1 MPPMIQADSLAKRF
15 GEVVAVRNI
24 SLTVN
29 TGHVYALLG
38 PNGAGKSTTINM
50 LTTLLKPDNGT
61 ITIHGHD
68 AVREADKV
76 RSVIGVT
83 FQDLV
88 LDRDLTGR
96 KALDFAGRLYNLDS
110 TKRRTR
116 INDLVEMVG
125 LTDAID
131 RMTGTYSGGMR
142 RRLELAR
149 CLMMEPKVLFLDEPT
164 QGLDPQHR
172 VQIWD
177 YIRML
182 KAQQGMTVLLTTH
195 GMDEAEALADV
206 VGIIDHGKMIHEGAP
221 SVLIGQLGSD
231 LIRLSGT
238 FGNLEQPTWTSDG
251 WVTSWQATTN
261 EIRIGVDNGAR
272 RITQVIEYVNQPGNQ
287 IDEVSITRP
296 SLGDVFLRATGRAL
310 RDER

>member
-1 MPPMIQADSLAKRF
+1 MPPMIHAHALAKRF

-24 SLTVN
+24 SLTVES
-29 TGHVYALLG
+29 GSVYALLG

-50 LTTLLKPDNGT
+50 LTTLLKPDHGT
-61 ITIHGHD
+61 ITINGYD

-96 KALDFAGRLYNLDS
+96 EALDFAGRLYNLDGA
-110 TKRRTR
+110 KRRTR

-172 VQIWD
+172 ALIWD

-206 VGIIDHGKMIHEGAP
+206 VGIIDHGEMIHEGTP
-221 SVLIGQLGSD
+221 SALIGQLGSD

-238 FGNLEQPTWTSDG
+238 FGHLEQPAWASDG
-251 WVTSWQATTN
+251 WVTSWQASAN

-272 RITQVIEYVNQPGNQ
+272 RITQVIEYVNQQHNQ

>member
-1 MPPMIQADSLAKRF
+1 MPPMIHAQALAKRF

-24 SLTVN
+24 SLTVEASS
-29 TGHVYALLG
+29 VYALLG
-38 PNGAGKSTTINM
+38 PNGAGKSTTINI
-50 LTTLLKPDNGT
+50 LTTLLKPDHGT
-61 ITIHGHD
+61 ITINGYD

-96 KALDFAGRLYNLDS
+96 EALDFAGRLYNLDS
-110 TKRRTR
+110 TKRRSR

-172 VQIWD
+172 ALIWD

-195 GMDEAEALADV
+195 GMDEAEALADI
-206 VGIIDHGKMIHEGAP
+206 VGIIDHGKMIHEGTP
-221 SVLIGQLGSD
+221 SALIGQLGSD

-238 FGNLEQPTWTSDG
+238 FGHLEQPTWASDG
-251 WVTSWQATTN
+251 WVTSWQASAT

-272 RITQVIEYVNQPGNQ
+272 RITQVIEYVNQLGNQ

>member
-1 MPPMIQADSLAKRF
+1 MPPMIQAHALAKRF
-15 GEVVAVRNI
+15 GDVVAVRNI
-24 SLTVN
+24 SLTVDA
-29 TGHVYALLG
+29 GSVYALLG

-50 LTTLLKPDNGT
+50 LTTLLKPDHGT
-61 ITIHGHD
+61 ITINGYD

-96 KALDFAGRLYNLDS
+96 EALDFAGRLYNLDS

-172 VQIWD
+172 ALIWD

-206 VGIIDHGKMIHEGAP
+206 VGIIDHGEMIHEGTP

-238 FGNLEQPTWTSDG
+238 FGQLEQPTWASDG
-251 WVTSWQATTN
+251 WVTSWQASAT

-272 RITQVIEYVNQPGNQ
+272 RITQVIEHFHQTTNH

>member
-76 RSVIGVT
+76 RCVIGVT

-96 KALDFAGRLYNLDS
+96 EALDFAGRLYNLDS

-172 VQIWD
+172 VLIWD

>member
-1 MPPMIQADSLAKRF
+1 MHPMIYAQDLAKRF

-24 SLTVN
+24 SLAVQS
-29 TGHVYALLG
+29 GSVYALLG

-50 LTTLLKPDNGT
+50 LTTLLKPDHGT
-61 ITIHGHD
+61 ITINGHD
-68 AVREADKV
+68 AVRDADKV

-96 KALDFAGRLYNLDS
+96 EALDFAGRLYNLDY
-110 TKRRTR
+110 TKRTQR
-116 INDLVEMVG
+116 IHDLVEMVG

-172 VQIWD
+172 ALIWD

-182 KAQQGMTVLLTTH
+182 KTQQGMTVLLTTH

-206 VGIIDHGKMIHEGAP
+206 VGIIDHGQMIHEGTP
-221 SVLIGQLGSD
+221 SALIGQLGSD

-238 FGNLEQPTWTSDG
+238 FGQLEQPAWANES
-251 WVTSWQATTN
+251 WVTSWQASTN

-272 RITQVIEYVNQPGNQ
+272 RIAQVIEQ
-287 IDEVSITRP
+287 IQHTDVRIEEVSITRP

>member
-96 KALDFAGRLYNLDS
+96 EALDFAGRLYNLDS

-172 VQIWD
+172 VLIWD

>member
-1 MPPMIQADSLAKRF
+1 MPPMIHAQALAKRF
-15 GEVVAVRNI
+15 GDVIAVRDI
-24 SLTVN
+24 SLTVEA
-29 TGHVYALLG
+29 GSVYALLG

-50 LTTLLKPDNGT
+50 LTTLLKPDQGT
-61 ITIHGHD
+61 ITINGHN

-83 FQDLV
+83 FQDLL

-96 KALDFAGRLYNLDS
+96 EALDFSGRLYKLDS
-110 TKRRTR
+110 AKRRTR

-125 LTDAID
+125 LTDDLD

-164 QGLDPQHR
+164 QGIDPQHR
-172 VQIWD
+172 ALIWD

-195 GMDEAEALADV
+195 GMDEAESLADV
-206 VGIIDHGKMIHEGAP
+206 VGIIDHGKMIYEDTP
-221 SVLIGQLGSD
+221 SALIGQLGSD

-238 FGNLEQPTWTSDG
+238 FSNLDQPTWANDG
-251 WVTSWQATTN
+251 WVTSWQSNAS

-272 RITQVIEYVNQPGNQ
+272 RITQVIEYVNHQGNQ

-310 RDER
+310 RNER

>member
-1 MPPMIQADSLAKRF
+1 MPPMIHAHALAKRF

-24 SLTVN
+24 SLTVES
-29 TGHVYALLG
+29 GSVYALLG

-50 LTTLLKPDNGT
+50 LTTLLKPDHGT
-61 ITIHGHD
+61 ITINGHD

-96 KALDFAGRLYNLDS
+96 EALDFAGRLYNLDS

-116 INDLVEMVG
+116 INDLVAMVG

-172 VQIWD
+172 ALIWD

-206 VGIIDHGKMIHEGAP
+206 VGIIDHGEMIHEGTP

-238 FGNLEQPTWTSDG
+238 FGQLEQPTWTSDG
-251 WVTSWQATTN
+251 WVTSWQASAH

-272 RITQVIEYVNQPGNQ
+272 RITQVIEYVNQHDNQ

>member
-1 MPPMIQADSLAKRF
+1 MHAMIQAQSLAKRF
-15 GEVVAVRNI
+15 GEVIAVRDI
-24 SLTVN
+24 SLTVAA
-29 TGHVYALLG
+29 GSVYALLG

-50 LTTLLKPDNGT
+50 LTTLLKPDYGT
-61 ITIHGHD
+61 IHINGHN
-68 AVREADKV
+68 AVTEADKV

-96 KALDFAGRLYNLDS
+96 EAMDFAGRLYNLDR
-110 TKRRTR
+110 TKRTQR
-116 INDLVEMVG
+116 IHDLVEMVG

-172 VQIWD
+172 ALIWD

-182 KAQQGMTVLLTTH
+182 KSQQGMTVLLTTH

-206 VGIIDHGKMIHEGAP
+206 VGIIDHGQMINEGTP
-221 SVLIGQLGSD
+221 SELIGRLGSD

-238 FGNLEQPTWTSDG
+238 FSHAEQPDWAKAG
-251 WVTSWQATTN
+251 WVTSWQASAT

-272 RITQVIEYVNQPGNQ
+272 RIAQVIEHIQQTNDR
-287 IDEVSITRP
+287 IEEVSITRP
-296 SLGDVFLRATGRAL
+296 SLGDVFLRATGRTL

>member
-96 KALDFAGRLYNLDS
+96 EALDFAGRLYNLDS

>member
-1 MPPMIQADSLAKRF
+1 MHSIINAQALAKRF
-15 GEVVAVRNI
+15 GDVIAVRNI
-24 SLTVN
+24 SLTVA
-29 TGHVYALLG
+29 TGSVYALLG

-50 LTTLLKPDNGT
+50 LTTLLKPDHGT
-61 ITIHGHD
+61 IIIDGHD
-68 AVREADKV
+68 AVNEADKV
-76 RSVIGVT
+76 RNVIGVT

-96 KALDFAGRLYNLDS
+96 EALDFAGRLYNLDR
-110 TKRRTR
+110 TKRTQR
-116 INDLVEMVG
+116 IHELVEMVG

-172 VQIWD
+172 VLIWD

-182 KAQQGMTVLLTTH
+182 KTQQGMTVLLTTH

-206 VGIIDHGKMIHEGAP
+206 VGIIDHGQMIHEGTP
-221 SVLIGQLGSD
+221 NDLIGQLGSD
-231 LIRLSGT
+231 LIRLSGS
-238 FGNLEQPTWTSDG
+238 FKQLDQPVWALEG
-251 WVTSWQATTN
+251 WVTSWQASTS

-272 RITQVIEYVNQPGNQ
+272 RIAQVIEHIQHTEDR
-287 IDEVSITRP
+287 IEEVSITRP

-310 RDER
+310 RDEQ